1 MILLFISIHSYDFV
15 TFPFPL
21 LFSRLFT
28 EQNSTGKAKLTLVF
42 FFGMEA
48 PQQELYLFNERDE
61 VEKYRFELYSIEF
74 YAY

>member
-1 MILLFISIHSYDFV
+1 
-15 TFPFPL
+15 
-21 LFSRLFT
+21 
-28 EQNSTGKAKLTLVF
+28 
-42 FFGMEA
+42 MEA